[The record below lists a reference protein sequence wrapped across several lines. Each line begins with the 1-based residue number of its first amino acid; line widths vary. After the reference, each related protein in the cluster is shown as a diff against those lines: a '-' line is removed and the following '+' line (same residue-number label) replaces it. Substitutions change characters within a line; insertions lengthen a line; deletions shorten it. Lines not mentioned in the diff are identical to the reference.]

1 MRLSWTNTE
10 WENFSGVASKD
21 NLLMLNAGDDF
32 LSANGD
38 GGNSWVDKKAYNGLK
53 SDYQS
58 ILTADKIMTSEDLTY
73 LQSKLAEYKAVQKN
87 IADKRNGYNVTRAQ
101 YVANAQVAQDRADYT
116 KRLWVYD
123 NIVGQTEARVKVVEG
138 ILEAKA
144 KAQAEADAKAKAKAQ
159 AEADAKTEADKVA
172 KMKELNNQL
181 INAKTPEEKAS
192 IQAQIDALV
201 GKVATGGSKYI
212 TYGIVGLV
220 LVVGAYI
227 VFKKKN

>member
-10 WENFSGVASKD
+10 WDNFSGVASKD
-21 NLLMLNAGDDF
+21 NLMMLNAGDDF
-32 LSANGD
+32 LNASGD
-38 GGNSWVDKKAYNGLK
+38 GGNAWVDKKSYSGLK

-58 ILTADKIMTSEDLTY
+58 ILNSDKILTTEDLAY

-87 IADKRNGYNVTRAQ
+87 INDERNKYSVTRAQ
-101 YVANAQVAQDRADYT
+101 YVANAQVAQDRASYT

-123 NIVGQTEARVKVVEG
+123 NVVGQTEARIGVVES
-138 ILEAKA
+138 IL
-144 KAQAEADAKAKAKAQ
+144 DAKAKAKAKADADAKAKSQ
-159 AEADAKTEADKVA
+159 AEADAKSEADRIA

-201 GKVATGGSKYI
+201 GKVATGGSKAV
-212 TYGIVGLV
+212 TYALVGIVAI
-220 LVVGAYI
+220 VGGY
-227 VFKKKN
+227 FLFRRKN